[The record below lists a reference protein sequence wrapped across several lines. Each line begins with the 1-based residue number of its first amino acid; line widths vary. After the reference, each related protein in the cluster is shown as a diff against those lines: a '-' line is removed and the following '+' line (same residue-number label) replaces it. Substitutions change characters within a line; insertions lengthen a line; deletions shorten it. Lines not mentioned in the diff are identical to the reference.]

1 MSEARETRAI
11 SADPDSPELSLLWLV
26 LAISYLAASA
36 SGYRGIAL
44 GVVGLMIGALVANS
58 VAALGRRV
66 TGLVSGLVLSS
77 ACLYW
82 SDSLFFVVY
91 MPPIAGF
98 AFMAFF
104 FQRTLWR
111 GSEPLITRVARKEH
125 PDLPT
130 DIARYTRTLTWAW
143 SGCFVFLL
151 VAALALAPVLPLDS
165 WSRWVQG
172 LGVVV
177 PATLFLGEYA
187 YRCHRL
193 RDHRH
198 GSLLVLILNIIAVV
212 KEAAAKPVPGKP
224 GSPASINRH

>member
-1 MSEARETRAI
+1 MSEARETSPI
-11 SADPDSPELSLLWLV
+11 SANSGNPQLSGLWLA
-26 LAISYLAASA
+26 LATGYLAASA

-44 GVVGLMIGALVANS
+44 GIVGLIIGAA
-58 VAALGRRV
+58 VAASGRTV
-66 TGLVSGLVLSS
+66 AGLVSGLVLSS

-82 SDSLFFVVY
+82 SDSLVFVVY

-98 AFMAFF
+98 AFMAFL
-104 FQRTLWR
+104 FQRTLRR

-151 VAALALAPVLPLDS
+151 VAAVALAPILPLDS

-172 LGVVV
+172 LGLVV

-187 YRCHRL
+187 YRCRRM
-193 RDHRH
+193 RDHSH
-198 GSLLVLILNIIAVV
+198 GSLPVLILNIIAVV
-212 KEAAAKPVPGKP
+212 KDAAVKPTPGNP
-224 GSPASINRH
+224 GDIKRH